1 MVDWL
6 YAIGIPVVVLF
17 TAAIGKMLIRSTPFE
32 IKDWFLGVDAA
43 LTAITTGLASVAQ
56 FLKADPKKVS
66 VCLVT
71 AFLAYVVNLVIHQ
84 ENEPR
89 GGRAMTRLNKTFLGL
104 VSNFIGFGA
113 LATILRLLK

>member
-1 MVDWL
+1 MIDWL

-17 TAAIGKMLIRSTPFE
+17 IAAIGRKLIRGTPFE
-32 IKDWFLGVDAA
+32 SRDWFLGVDAS
-43 LTAITTGLASVAQ
+43 LTGITTGLASIAQ

-71 AFLAYVVNLVIHQ
+71 AFLAYVVTLVIHQ
-84 ENEPR
+84 ENEAR
-89 GGRAMTRLNKTFLGL
+89 GGRTLTTTNKIYLGL
-104 VSNFIGFGA
+104 VSHFIGFGA

>member
-1 MVDWL
+1 LTDWL
-6 YAIGIPVVVLF
+6 YAIGIPVVILF
-17 TAAIGKMLIRSTPFE
+17 TAAIGKKLIRSTPFE
-32 IKDWFLGVDAA
+32 AKDWFLGVDAS

-71 AFLAYVVNLVIHQ
+71 AFLAYVINLVIHQ

-89 GGRAMTRLNKTFLGL
+89 GGHVLTTTNKIFLGF

-113 LATILRLLK
+113 LATILLLLK